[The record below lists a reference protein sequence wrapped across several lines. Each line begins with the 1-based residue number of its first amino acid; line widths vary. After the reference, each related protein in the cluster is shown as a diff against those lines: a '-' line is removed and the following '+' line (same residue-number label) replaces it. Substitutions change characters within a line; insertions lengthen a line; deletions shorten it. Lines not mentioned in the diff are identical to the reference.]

1 MELKNLNENNTD
13 KMVRAFNAAL
23 GEIPILGGA
32 LGELFSSV
40 IPNQRI
46 DRMVEFIKILNE
58 KLTSQEQEL
67 LKSQILDEN
76 FSGLLQDVIESA
88 IKTIGKER
96 KNHLAKILQSGLTS
110 NKEELMELRLITRIL
125 KEINDIEIIILKY
138 HSILTSNE
146 SSIFFQK
153 NKNILESELLFVGA
167 SKEQEKQ
174 HFMYK
179 GYLYHLVSLGLLD
192 VNYEVKEES
201 NRISDKSEFKINS
214 KNHGITEFGKM
225 IVELLNE

>member
-1 MELKNLNENNTD
+1 MEIKNLNENKTD
-13 KMVRAFNAAL
+13 KLVKTINATF
-23 GEIPILGGA
+23 GEIPIIGGA
-32 LGELFSSV
+32 LVELLSSV

-76 FSGLLQDVIESA
+76 FNGLLQDVIDST

-96 KNHLAKILQSGLTS
+96 KNHFAKIVQSGLTS
-110 NKEELMELRLITRIL
+110 NKQELIELRLITRIL
-125 KEINDIEIIILKY
+125 KEINDIEMIILKY
-138 HSILTSNE
+138 HSIRTSNE
-146 SSIFFQK
+146 SSIFLQK
-153 NKNILESELLFVGA
+153 NRNILESERLFVGA

-214 KNHGITEFGKM
+214 KNHKITEFGKM
-225 IVELLNE
+225 IVEMLNE

>member
-1 MELKNLNENNTD
+1 MEIKNLNENKTD
-13 KMVRAFNAAL
+13 KLVKTINATF
-23 GEIPILGGA
+23 GEIPIIGGA
-32 LGELFSSV
+32 LVELLSSV

-76 FSGLLQDVIESA
+76 FNGLLQDVIDST

-96 KNHLAKILQSGLTS
+96 KNHFAKIVQSGLTS
-110 NKEELMELRLITRIL
+110 NKEELIELRLITRIL
-125 KEINDIEIIILKY
+125 KEINDIEMIILKY
-138 HSILTSNE
+138 HSIRTSNE
-146 SSIFFQK
+146 SSIFLQK
-153 NKNILESELLFVGA
+153 NRNILESERLFVGA

-214 KNHGITEFGKM
+214 KNHKITEFGKM
-225 IVELLNE
+225 IVEMLNE